1 MKVHQPDKHGPGVR
15 ETSVTI
21 RESVTDDQRER
32 LFAWAAIALAAA
44 LAAGAILVAWHEFAS
59 PYPPAGVSD
68 GIDP

>member
-1 MKVHQPDKHGPGVR
+1 M
-15 ETSVTI
+15 TI